1 VTDARRLDGAGINDA
16 RRLDGARINDA
27 RGLDGARINTGA
39 VAWAP
44 AGWLAAAV
52 TVGVLA
58 VPAAAAAGRF
68 DLLVFGA
75 PLVGALAGAW
85 WSTRPGGSV
94 RSRVTTSAQRVFE
107 GEPLLLTAEVTAP
120 PGVELLGA
128 EVDTGE
134 ELTTLRCTTTQRP
147 TARVLRGEWELRGA
161 RRGRATVWL
170 RTSVRAPGG
179 VLVGEAHQAVAEVA
193 VFPSAERV
201 GAVPRP
207 VDLPDLLGVHLGR
220 RRGEGVEF
228 AGIREYQPGDPMRSI
243 NWRVTARRGRLHV
256 TERLV
261 EQAAT
266 VVAVIDAAAD
276 VHQPGPSTLELSV
289 RGALSVVGAALRRG
303 DRSGVAA
310 LGGLV
315 RWLAPDLG
323 RRHYYRVME
332 ALLDVRP
339 GDDPLGYRSLPPAAL
354 PRGAAVVVFTPL
366 LDNRVAGAVA
376 DLRRRGFGLVV
387 VDVLRTEPTPR
398 PGSDHDTTA
407 VRMWRLGR
415 RAIRHRLAELGV
427 PVVSWATGTELDAAL
442 RPVSR
447 RPLSGGRR

>member
-1 VTDARRLDGAGINDA
+1 VT
-16 RRLDGARINDA
+16 DA
-27 RGLDGARINTGA
+27 RGLDAARIDDARGLDEARIDTG
-39 VAWAP
+39 VIAWAS

-52 TVGVLA
+52 AVGVLA

-85 WSTRPGGSV
+85 WSARPGDTV

-107 GEPLLLTAEVTAP
+107 GESLLLTAEVTAP

-128 EVDTGE
+128 EVETSE
-134 ELTTLRCTTTQRP
+134 ELTTTPCPTTQRP
-147 TARVLRGEWELRGA
+147 VARMLRGEWELRGA
-161 RRGRATVWL
+161 RRGRSTVWL
-170 RTSVRAPGG
+170 RATVRAAGG
-179 VLVGEAHQAVAEVA
+179 VLVGEARQAVADVA
-193 VFPSAERV
+193 VFPSAERL

-228 AGIREYQPGDPMRSI
+228 AGIREYQPGDPIRSI
-243 NWRVTARRGRLHV
+243 NWLVTARRGRPHV

-261 EQAAT
+261 EQAAS

-289 RGALSVVGAALRRG
+289 RGALSVVTAALRRG

-310 LGGLV
+310 LGGVV

-323 RRHYYRVME
+323 RRHYYRVLE

-339 GDDPLGYRSLPPAAL
+339 GDEPLGYRSLPPAAL
-354 PRGAAVVVFTPL
+354 PPGAALVVFTPL
-366 LDNRVAGAVA
+366 LDDRAAGVLA

-398 PGSDHDTTA
+398 PGSAHDAIA

-415 RAIRHRLAELGV
+415 RGVQRRLAEVGV
-427 PVVSWATGTELDAAL
+427 PVVKWAAGTELDEVL